1 METTDLEFEFFLAE
15 KLSKTVGEVR
25 EMPSEEFQQWAIYY
39 ARKAQK
45 RQLEH
50 LRKGG
55 RRG

>member
-1 METTDLEFEFFLAE
+1 METTDLQFEFFLAE
-15 KLSKTVGEVR
+15 NLGKTVGEIR
-25 EMPSEEFQQWAIYY
+25 EMPAAEFQQWWIYY
-39 ARKAQK
+39 ARAAQK